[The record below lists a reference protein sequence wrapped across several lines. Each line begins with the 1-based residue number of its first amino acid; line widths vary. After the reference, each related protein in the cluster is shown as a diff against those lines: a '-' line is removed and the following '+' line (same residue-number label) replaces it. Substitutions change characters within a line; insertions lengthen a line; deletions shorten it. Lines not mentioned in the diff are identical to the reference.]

1 MLTVVNKGEIMIS
14 KSTEEYLKNM
24 YVLMKQKGEIR
35 VTDIANKMNCSKP
48 SVTKQL
54 NILKENKYIEYETYG
69 QIKLTEEGIKVATRA
84 LADYDILYILLHD
97 VIGISEEEAESEA
110 AKIRNVI
117 SDKSLNKISEYIN
130 EEFGL
135 GNLDC
140 NFDIRN
146 ESCRM
151 CAFNRKNGDCDEVVK
166 Y

>member
-1 MLTVVNKGEIMIS
+1 MIS
-14 KSTEEYLKNM
+14 KSTEEYLKTM
-24 YVLMKQKGEIR
+24 YVLMKQKGQIR

-54 NILKENKYIEYETYG
+54 NILKENNYIEYETYG
-69 QIKLTEEGIKVATRA
+69 EIKLTEEGIKLATSA

-97 VIGISEEEAESEA
+97 VIGINENDAEGEAI
-110 AKIRNVI
+110 KIKNVI
-117 SDKSLNKISEYIN
+117 SDKTLNKISEYIN

-151 CAFNRKNGDCDEVVK
+151 CAFSRKNGDCDEDVK
-166 Y
+166 H

>member
-1 MLTVVNKGEIMIS
+1 MIS
-14 KSTEEYLKNM
+14 KSTEEYLKTM
-24 YVLMKQKGEIR
+24 YVLMKQKGIIR
-35 VTDIANKMNCSKP
+35 VTDIASKMNCSKP

-54 NILKENKYIEYETYG
+54 NILKENKLIEYETYG
-69 QIKLTEEGIKVATRA
+69 EIKLTKKGIEVASRS

-97 VIGISEEEAESEA
+97 VIGVDESDAESEA
-110 AKIRNVI
+110 VKIKNVI
-117 SDKSLNKISEYIN
+117 NEKTLKTISDYIN

-135 GNLDC
+135 NDLKC

-151 CAFNRKNGDCDEVVK
+151 CAFKRKNGVSNEVIK

>member
-1 MLTVVNKGEIMIS
+1 MIS
-14 KSTEEYLKNM
+14 KSTEEYLKTM
-24 YVLMKQKGEIR
+24 YVLMKQKGNIR
-35 VTDIANKMNCSKP
+35 VTDIASKMNCSKP

-54 NILKENKYIEYETYG
+54 NILKENNYIEYETYG
-69 QIKLTEEGIKVATRA
+69 EIKLTEEGIKLATRS

-97 VIGISEEEAESEA
+97 VIGINESDAESEA
-110 AKIRNVI
+110 IKIKNVI

-151 CAFNRKNGDCDEVVK
+151 CAFSGKNGECDEVIK

>member
-1 MLTVVNKGEIMIS
+1 MIS
-14 KSTEEYLKNM
+14 KSTEEYLKTM
-24 YVLMKQKGEIR
+24 YVLMKQKGVIR

-54 NILKENKYIEYETYG
+54 NILKDNKYIEYETYG
-69 QIKLTEEGIKVATRA
+69 EIKLTKEGTKLATRA

-97 VIGISEEEAESEA
+97 VIGIDENDAEGEAI
-110 AKIRNVI
+110 KIKNVI
-117 SDKSLNKISEYIN
+117 SEKSLHKISEYIN

-135 GNLDC
+135 GDLDC
-140 NFDIRN
+140 NFDIMN

-151 CAFNRKNGDCDEVVK
+151 CAFVRKNGDCDEITK

>member
-1 MLTVVNKGEIMIS
+1 MIS

-24 YVLMKQKGEIR
+24 YVLFKQKGIIR
-35 VTDIANKMNCSKP
+35 VTDIALKMNCSKP

-54 NILKENKYIEYETYG
+54 NILKDNGYIEYETYG
-69 QIKLTEEGIKVATRA
+69 EIKLTEKGIQVASRV

-97 VIGISEEEAESEA
+97 VIGIDEKNAESEA
-110 AKIRNVI
+110 VKIKNVI
-117 SDKSLNKISEYIN
+117 SEDALNKISEYIN
-130 EEFGL
+130 DEFGL

-151 CAFNRKNGDCDEVVK
+151 CAFNRKNGGSNEFIE